1 MLRVFLWGRVCPSSN
16 PITQSRQPVNIEN
29 RQKSYPSNQPV
40 HIETSN
46 SFTSTRGYRS
56 QRLDV
61 NGVPVNK
68 VPLEDASAP
77 PQKSMFGFLRWIK
90 LTFTLTR
97 RGEGAFSDKKKTLGN
112 AAFPRVCGGRNRT
125 RTCDP
130 IDVNDVLYQLS
141 HAT

>member
-1 MLRVFLWGRVCPSSN
+1 
-16 PITQSRQPVNIEN
+16 
-29 RQKSYPSNQPV
+29 
-40 HIETSN
+40 
-46 SFTSTRGYRS
+46 
-56 QRLDV
+56 
-61 NGVPVNK
+61 
-68 VPLEDASAP
+68 
-77 PQKSMFGFLRWIK
+77 MFGFLRWIK

-141 HAT
+141 HATLFRTFLAFSPKSFGIFGEAFHFRCERLASNLFTSTSLFREKVPRGTPHVLRLYQKQMYFMKAANPRKLKAFQP